1 VNAATATEASVTRP
15 GLGIGKFKLTVMILA
30 YLVLVTFLAYLSID
44 KAINTAQ
51 EMGHYQIEETRIFMG
66 EQKAEALKELMNN
79 QAASEEA
86 KVEPAKEPAVD
97 QP

>member
-1 VNAATATEASVTRP
+1 MSSTLVQEAPAKRP
-15 GLGIGKFKLTVMILA
+15 VFHIGKFKLTVMILA

-66 EQKAEALKELMNN
+66 EQKAKALEEYMNE
-79 QAASEEA
+79 QAAGDGSA
-86 KVEPAKEPAVD
+86 VEQTAE